1 MSILELLQHIV
12 NEPAP
17 RLTPEGRFPRE
28 AEAFVDSCLL
38 KDPDERGTPKDLL
51 VSFLALSIY
60 ICTGRFVH
68 VFLFTLVPGSVERRV
83 DRIRQSINRRPRSV
97 GQHILIRLCSDCIA
111 PSISPASHFSMTSHP
126 TLPRP
131 AVHCPAR
138 PYRPH
143 VVLSFYIF
151 FPLFSSLYFL
161 FFSSICPNCI
171 LDESEKVEVFVA
183 HFYWLVFCV
192 RPITH

>member
-28 AEAFVDSCLL
+28 AEVFVDRCLL

-83 DRIRQSINRRPRSV
+83 DRIRQSINRRP
-97 GQHILIRLCSDCIA
+97 
-111 PSISPASHFSMTSHP
+111 
-126 TLPRP
+126 
-131 AVHCPAR
+131 
-138 PYRPH
+138 
-143 VVLSFYIF
+143 
-151 FPLFSSLYFL
+151 
-161 FFSSICPNCI
+161 
-171 LDESEKVEVFVA
+171 
-183 HFYWLVFCV
+183 
-192 RPITH
+192 